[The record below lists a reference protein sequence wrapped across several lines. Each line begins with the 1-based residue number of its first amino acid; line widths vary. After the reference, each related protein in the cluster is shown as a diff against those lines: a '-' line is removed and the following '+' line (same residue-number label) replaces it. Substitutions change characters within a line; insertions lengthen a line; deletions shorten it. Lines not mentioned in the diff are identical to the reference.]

1 MRIPDSQPFV
11 PVILGGDIGTYS
23 LAREFHEAYGA
34 VSVAV
39 PAGSNGVLEHSVA
52 VDVRPAGTMADAA
65 VVVAHLLALA
75 RELTHDG
82 ARPRPLLLCGS
93 LDLQVA
99 LITAHRDELEPWY
112 TIPYVPLETME
123 RAALKQN
130 FYAMCAELGIAHPR
144 TVIHDPVRPLPLPAD
159 LPFPLIAKPA
169 DSSAWVHAAFPG
181 KQKVHALADRA
192 ELEDLLGRIGA
203 SGYASQIILQELV
216 PGGDTNMRLCTYFS
230 DQRGNVRFA
239 AYGEVVVE
247 EHAPRVLGNSAAIVT
262 AVDRGVIDAGRRIL
276 EHLGWTGFAMFDAKL
291 DPRDGVVKFLEL
303 NPRLGRNHYYVT
315 AAGHNAAR
323 FYVREYL
330 GAQYDAATP
339 DGAGPL
345 DARASTRSPRP
356 AAPMAASQPSSAA
369 EPSVAAGPTNEA
381 GPSAAAGPTSAQEP
395 GFQVAHGEILYTVLP
410 LALLRR
416 YLRGPVGA
424 KAAALIKA
432 RRVANPL
439 RYKAERHPRRML
451 YVALTSLNQFRK
463 FRHHPPR
470 I

>member
-1 MRIPDSQPFV
+1 
-11 PVILGGDIGTYS
+11 
-23 LAREFHEAYGA
+23 
-34 VSVAV
+34 
-39 PAGSNGVLEHSVA
+39 
-52 VDVRPAGTMADAA
+52 
-65 VVVAHLLALA
+65 
-75 RELTHDG
+75 
-82 ARPRPLLLCGS
+82 
-93 LDLQVA
+93 
-99 LITAHRDELEPWY
+99 
-112 TIPYVPLETME
+112 
-123 RAALKQN
+123 
-130 FYAMCAELGIAHPR
+130 MCAELGIAHPR
-144 TVIHDPVRPLPLPAD
+144 TLIHDPAHPLPLPAD

-192 ELEDLLGRIGA
+192 ELEDLLGRIDA
-203 SGYASQIILQELV
+203 SGYASPVILQELV

-330 GAQYDAATP
+330 GAEYDAAAPGEAAPTE
-339 DGAGPL
+339 AAQ
-345 DARASTRSPRP
+345 ARASQHAPAP
-356 AAPMAASQPSSAA
+356 AARADASHAQADSDAAR
-369 EPSVAAGPTNEA
+369 PTDA
-381 GPSAAAGPTSAQEP
+381 PRP
-395 GFQVAHGEILYTVLP
+395 GFQVAQGEILYTVLP
-410 LALLRR
+410 LVLLRR